1 MASQSPSTLPPWLNR
16 LDRYRPLLVPT
27 GVIALVAVIVVPL
40 PPFVMDML
48 IAANIAL
55 AALILMTTIFVK
67 SPLEFSVFPSL
78 LLGTTLLRLVLNI
91 ATTRLI
97 LAADVA
103 SPGEATAVAGR
114 VIQAFAEF
122 VSGSSIV
129 VGSILFV
136 ILIVV
141 QFVVITKGATR
152 ISEVAARF
160 TLDGMP
166 GKQMAIDADLNAG
179 IIDENEARTRREN
192 IGREAD
198 FYGAMDGA
206 AKFVRGDAIAGIII
220 TIVNILG
227 GFAVGMAMKG
237 WSLGESIEVFTKLT
251 IGDGLVSQLPAFVIS
266 IGAALIVTR
275 SGSRTDFGE
284 ELTEQL
290 ATRSAALG
298 ITSAFLVAMAFTG
311 LPTVP
316 MMALAAVCGAM
327 AFFAGRNQTAKA
339 EAVETAEKEKAAAE
353 PAPIEQALGVDT
365 LELEVGYG
373 LVRLVDTKQ
382 GGDLLERIT
391 MIRRQLAAEQ
401 GFVMPP
407 VRIRD
412 NMQNQPNDYH
422 LKVRGNTVASGQVV
436 PGQYLAMD
444 SGLASPE
451 SGELNGMRVREPAF
465 GLAAVWIDAGQRQR
479 AESLNYTVV
488 DATSV
493 LATHVTEV
501 VKNFAH
507 ELLDFE
513 ETNNLITQLKD
524 KSPKLTEAVLEASGG
539 SDAPLVKPGELQ
551 KVLQNLLRER
561 VPVRDLATIVETLGE
576 WAPRTKDLEV
586 LTEYVR
592 NALRRTI
599 CAQYAVDEP
608 DPNDAGASL
617 PGSGVTK
624 LYCVSLDPAL
634 EDQIAGFIDRSAEG
648 TSMTMPPVVANRITA
663 AILEETQR
671 LINAG
676 HNPVVLAS
684 PQVRGQVRTLIEPHL
699 PTCAVLGYNEIS
711 KGVEVESLGMV
722 QSSPPTPNTGNAA
735 EAAGGDFSGLGG
747 ATADNPSASPSLQ
760 GARR

>member
-1 MASQSPSTLPPWLNR
+1 MSQNPSPPLPAWLNR
-16 LDRYRPLLVPT
+16 LDRYRPLLVPVA
-27 GVIALVAVIVVPL
+27 VIGLVAVIVVPL
-40 PPFVMDML
+40 PPFIMDMM
-48 IAANIAL
+48 IATNIAL

-67 SPLEFSVFPSL
+67 SPLEFSVFPAL
-78 LLGTTLLRLVLNI
+78 LLGTTLFRLVLNI

-97 LAADVA
+97 LAADVNT
-103 SPGEATAVAGR
+103 PEEATAVAGK
-114 VIQAFAEF
+114 VIQAFSEF

-129 VGSILFV
+129 VGAILFI
-136 ILIVV
+136 ILIIV

-160 TLDGMP
+160 TLDAMP

-179 IIDENEARTRREN
+179 IIDEGTARQRRED

-206 AKFVRGDAIAGIII
+206 AKFVRGDAVAGIII
-220 TIVNILG
+220 TIVNIIG
-227 GFAVGMAMKG
+227 GFTVGIAMKG
-237 WSLGESIEVFTKLT
+237 WSVGESMDVFTKLT

-266 IGAALIVTR
+266 VGAALIVTR
-275 SGSRTDFGE
+275 SGSRRDFGE
-284 ELTEQL
+284 ELSEQL
-290 ATRSAALG
+290 ASRGAALG

-316 MMALAAVCGAM
+316 MMALAAVCGVM
-327 AFFAGRNQTAKA
+327 AFFAGRKKNA
-339 EAVETAEKEKAAAE
+339 KAAADVVEEKKQADAKDE
-353 PAPIEQALGVDT
+353 PPPIEQALGVDT

-373 LVRLVDTKQ
+373 LVRMVDTKQ
-382 GGDLLERIT
+382 GGDLLDRIT

-412 NMQNQPNDYH
+412 NMQHQPNDYH
-422 LKVRGNTVASGQVV
+422 FKIRGNSVAQGQVY
-436 PGQYLAMD
+436 PGQFLAMD
-444 SGLASPE
+444 GGLASPDN
-451 SGELNGMRVREPAF
+451 GELKGVRVKEPAF
-465 GLAAVWIDAGQRQR
+465 GLNAVWIDAGQKQR

-493 LATHVTEV
+493 LATHLTEV
-501 VKNFAH
+501 VKNFAN

-524 KSPKLTEAVLEASGG
+524 KSPKLTEAVLEGET
-539 SDAPLVKPGELQ
+539 PLVKPSELQ

-576 WAPRTKDLEV
+576 WAPRSKDLDV

-592 NALRRTI
+592 NALRRTV
-599 CAQYAVDEP
+599 CSQYAVQEADSS
-608 DPNDAGASL
+608 DPGMQG
-617 PGSGVTK
+617 PGVTK

-634 EDQIAGFIDRSAEG
+634 EDQILGYIDRSAEG
-648 TSMTMPPVVANRITA
+648 TSMSMPPVVANRITS
-663 AILEETQR
+663 AIIEEVQR
-671 LINAG
+671 LIQAG

-684 PQVRGQVRTLIEPHL
+684 PQVRAQVRSLIEPHL
-699 PTCAVLGYNEIS
+699 PTCGVLGYNEIS
-711 KGVEVESLGMV
+711 KGVEVESLGLI
-722 QSSPPTPNTGNAA
+722 QSSA
-735 EAAGGDFSGLGG
+735 EAANPNVASNAAAAPSFQG
-747 ATADNPSASPSLQ
+747 ATL
-760 GARR
+760 

>member
-1 MASQSPSTLPPWLNR
+1 MADLTNDNPLPAWLNR
-16 LDRYRPLLVPT
+16 LDQYRSLLVPIA
-27 GVIALVAVIVVPL
+27 VIGLVAVIVVPL
-40 PPFVMDML
+40 PPFIMDIM

-67 SPLEFSVFPSL
+67 SPLEFSVFPAL
-78 LLGTTLLRLVLNI
+78 LLGTTLFRLVLNI

-97 LAADVA
+97 LAADVDT
-103 SPGEATAVAGR
+103 PTEATAVAGK
-114 VIQAFAEF
+114 VIQAFSEF

-129 VGSILFV
+129 VGAILFI
-136 ILIVV
+136 ILIIV

-160 TLDGMP
+160 TLDAMP

-179 IIDENEARTRREN
+179 IIDEGTARQRRED

-206 AKFVRGDAIAGIII
+206 AKFVRGDAVAGIII
-220 TIVNILG
+220 TIVNIIG
-227 GFAVGMAMKG
+227 GFAVGIAMKG
-237 WSLGESIEVFTKLT
+237 WSVGESMDVFTKLT

-275 SGSRTDFGE
+275 SGSRRDFGE
-284 ELTEQL
+284 ELSEQL
-290 ATRSAALG
+290 ATRGAALG

-311 LPTVP
+311 LPMTP
-316 MMALAAVCGAM
+316 MLALAAVCGTM
-327 AFFAGRNQTAKA
+327 AFFAGRKKNA
-339 EAVETAEKEKAAAE
+339 KAAAE
-353 PAPIEQALGVDT
+353 VVEEKKQAAAKEEPPPIEQALGVDT

-373 LVRLVDTKQ
+373 LVRMVDTKQ
-382 GGDLLERIT
+382 GGDLLDRIT

-412 NMQNQPNDYH
+412 NMQHQPNDYH
-422 LKVRGNTVASGQVV
+422 FKIRGNSVAQGQVY
-436 PGQYLAMD
+436 PGQFLAMD
-444 SGLASPE
+444 GGLASPDN
-451 SGELNGMRVREPAF
+451 GELNGVRVKEPAF
-465 GLAAVWIDAGQRQR
+465 GLSAVWIDAGQKQR

-493 LATHVTEV
+493 LATHLTEV
-501 VKNFAH
+501 VKNFAN

-524 KSPKLTEAVLEASGG
+524 KSPKLTEAVLEGET
-539 SDAPLVKPGELQ
+539 PLVKPSDLQ

-576 WAPRTKDLEV
+576 WAPRSKDLDV

-592 NALRRTI
+592 NALRRTV
-599 CAQYAVDEP
+599 CSQYTVQEP
-608 DPNDAGASL
+608 DASD
-617 PGSGVTK
+617 PGMQGPGITK

-634 EDQIAGFIDRSAEG
+634 EDQILGYIDRSAEG
-648 TSMTMPPVVANRITA
+648 TSMSMPPVVANRITA
-663 AILEETQR
+663 AIIEEVQR
-671 LINAG
+671 LIQAG

-684 PQVRGQVRTLIEPHL
+684 PQVRAQVRSLIEPHL
-699 PTCAVLGYNEIS
+699 PTCGVLGYNEIS
-711 KGVEVESLGMV
+711 KGVEVESLGLI
-722 QSSPPTPNTGNAA
+722 QSSA
-735 EAAGGDFSGLGG
+735 E
-747 ATADNPSASPSLQ
+747 TQNPSVSAATPSNGAAAPSLQ
-760 GARR
+760 GALR